1 MHLIFS
7 QLCLAAGLQL
17 AVTTGSPVEK
27 VVELIKELKGKIE
40 TDAANEQKIYDKF
53 ACWCEE
59 TTQRKADAIV
69 DEKQLIGTTTTK
81 ILTLKGK
88 IATLASEVADCEDHI
103 AKNDESMKEETGIR
117 TKENGEYQAEKDYM
131 ETTLSALHHAIEVL
145 SGAGTGGDKATEY
158 PEKEGLF
165 LMKVASQVRSA
176 ILGAPQLEKLPE
188 EKMKVMKRF
197 LEEPVALMQN
207 TPEEE
212 YYDQKAQAK
221 ASYSPQSATV
231 TGILKDM
238 YDTFAA
244 DLEKAN
250 GEESK
255 FQKAFEDHIAVL
267 EKSTSDLKREIVSK
281 QEESAAKAQALSE
294 AEATLAATLEQKDTD
309 ETIFSSTRDQCKM
322 KSDEW
327 DERGRLRTEQLSG
340 INKALEILTS
350 DEARGTFQEATGN
363 RVVDNFG
370 SEGVDVDFLQV
381 DQKKDPREKAF
392 LVLKQMSRGTSN
404 LRLARLAAAV
414 RTTATGHFD
423 EVIGK
428 IDDMDAKLKQEG
440 LDDVIQRDWCIKEQ
454 HFNQDLKSRK
464 EYDISQLEAK
474 ILRTEEAKANMLKKQ
489 DHTREQLKELQEMWK
504 QAGEDRVAESAQ
516 YTTAKNDD
524 TMAISLLADAIAA
537 FSAYGENNAV
547 LLQVKKSTKKQPV
560 FEVSE
565 DQAPDASFSGK
576 ENHKG
581 AQDAVVMMMTQIKEN
596 LENEVAL
603 ADKAEEKALVDHATL
618 ETEVEKQEDQYDKY
632 IIELDNLM
640 AEASS
645 EIERLTG
652 DKTKTEEEHTATV
665 EYLAEIKPNCEWIK
679 GAFELR
685 ANARAK
691 EHKGLLE
698 AKAILAGAVFVQE
711 DQTMGFLQKV
721 Q

>member
-1 MHLIFS
+1 M
-7 QLCLAAGLQL
+7 
-17 AVTTGSPVEK
+17 
-27 VVELIKELKGKIE
+27 
-40 TDAANEQKIYDKF
+40 
-53 ACWCEE
+53 
-59 TTQRKADAIV
+59 
-69 DEKQLIGTTTTK
+69 TK

-88 IATLASEVADCEDHI
+88 IAVLASEVADCENHI
-103 AKNDESMKEETGIR
+103 AKNDESNKEETGIR

-176 ILGAPQLEKLPE
+176 ILNAPQLNVVSDDN
-188 EKMKVMKRF
+188 MKVLKRF
-197 LEEPVALMQN
+197 LEQPVAFLQE

-212 YYDQKAQAK
+212 YYDKKAQAK
-221 ASYSPQSATV
+221 ASYSAQSATV

-255 FQKAFEDHIAVL
+255 FQKAFEDHTAVL
-267 EKSTSDLKREIVSK
+267 EKSTSDLNREIVSK

-294 AEATLAATLEQKDTD
+294 AEATLAATMEQKDTD
-309 ETIFSSTRDQCKM
+309 ETIFSSTREQCKM

-327 DERGRLRTEQLSG
+327 DERGRLRTEQMSG
-340 INKALEILTS
+340 INKALEILTADS
-350 DEARGTFQEATGN
+350 ARDTFQTATGN

-370 SEGVDVDFLQV
+370 SEGVDVAFLQV
-381 DQKKDPREKAF
+381 DQKKEPREQAF
-392 LVLKQMSRGTSN
+392 LVLRQLSKGTSN

-414 RTTATGHFD
+414 RATSGGHFD
-423 EVIGK
+423 DVIAK
-428 IDDMDAKLKQEG
+428 IDDMIKKLDEEG
-440 LDDVIQRDWCIKEQ
+440 HDDVVQRDWCIKEQ
-454 HFNQDLKSRK
+454 HFNEDLKSRK

-474 ILRTEEAKANMLKKQ
+474 ILRTEKARANMLKKQ
-489 DHTREQLKELQEMWK
+489 DKTREQLQELKDMFAQATADRELESQEYVK
-504 QAGEDRVAESAQ
+504 
-516 YTTAKNDD
+516 AKNDD

-537 FSAYGENNAV
+537 ISAYGANNNV
-547 LLQVKKSTKKQPV
+547 FLQVKKSTKKQPV

-565 DQAPDASFSGK
+565 DEAPDASFSSKGN
-576 ENHKG
+576 EKG
-581 AQDAVVMMMTQIKEN
+581 AQDAIISMMTQIKEN

-603 ADKAEEKALVDHATL
+603 ADKAEDKAIVDHETL
-618 ETEVEKQEDQYDKY
+618 TKEVEKQEDQYDKY
-632 IIELDNLM
+632 IIELDGLM
-640 AEASS
+640 ADATA
-645 EIERLTG
+645 EIEKLTEA
-652 DKTKTEEEHTATV
+652 KTKTEEERDATV
-665 EYLAEIKPNCEWIK
+665 QYLAEIKPNCEWIK
-679 GAFELR
+679 GAFTLR

-711 DQTMGFLQKV
+711 DQSLGFLQKV

>member
-1 MHLIFS
+1 MQLIFS

-27 VVELIKELKGKIE
+27 VVELIKELKSKIE
-40 TDAANEQKIYDKF
+40 TDAANEQKVYDKF

-59 TTQRKADAIV
+59 TTSRKATAII

-88 IATLASEVADCEDHI
+88 IATLASEVADCEEHI
-103 AKNDESMKEETGIR
+103 AKNDESEKEETGIR

-145 SGAGTGGDKATEY
+145 SGAGTGGDK
-158 PEKEGLF
+158 GLF
-165 LMKVASQVRSA
+165 LMKVASKVRSA
-176 ILGAPQLEKLPE
+176 ILDAPQLSSLSESN
-188 EKMKVMKRF
+188 MKVMKRF
-197 LEEPVALMQN
+197 LEEPVGFLQE

-212 YYDQKAQAK
+212 YYENKAQAK

-250 GEESK
+250 GEDSQL
-255 FQKAFEDHIAVL
+255 QKAFEDHIAVL
-267 EKSTSDLKREIVSK
+267 EKSNSDLKREIVDK
-281 QEESAAKAQALSE
+281 QAESAAKSQELSE
-294 AEATLAATLEQKDTD
+294 SEATLAATMDQKETD
-309 ETIFSSTRDQCKM
+309 ETIFSSTRDQCKA
-322 KSDEW
+322 KSDDW

-350 DEARGTFQEATGN
+350 DENRDTFQTATGN

-370 SEGVDVDFLQV
+370 SEGVDVSFLQV
-381 DQKKDPREKAF
+381 EAKKDPREKAF
-392 LVLKQMSRGTSN
+392 LVLRQMSKGTSN

-414 RTTATGHFD
+414 RVAGGHFD
-423 EVIGK
+423 DVIAK
-428 IDDMDAKLKQEG
+428 IDDMIQKLKDEG
-440 LDDVIQRDWCIKEQ
+440 HDDVVQRDWCIKEQ
-454 HFNQDLKSRK
+454 HFNEDTKSRK

-474 ILRTEEAKANMLKKQ
+474 ILRTEKAKADMLKKQ
-489 DHTREQLKELQEMWK
+489 DRTREHLQETKDMFTE
-504 QAGEDRVAESAQ
+504 ATNDRAAESAA
-516 YTTAKNDD
+516 YTKAKSDD
-524 TMAISLLADAIAA
+524 SMAISLLEDAIAV
-537 FSAYGENNAV
+537 FSQYGANNEV
-547 LLQVKKSTKKQPV
+547 FLQVKKSTTKQPV

-576 ENHKG
+576 DNHAG
-581 AQDAVVMMMTQIKEN
+581 AQDAIVQMMTQIKEN

-603 ADKAEEKALVDHATL
+603 ADKAEAKALVDHATL
-618 ETEVEKQEDQYDKY
+618 TTEVEKQEDQYDKY
-632 IIELDNLM
+632 IIELDTLM
-640 AEASS
+640 AEATTK
-645 EIERLTG
+645 IGLLT
-652 DKTKTEEEHTATV
+652 DAKTKTEEERDATI
-665 EYLAEIKPNCEWIK
+665 EYLAKIKPNCEWIK
-679 GAFELR
+679 GAFTLR

-691 EHKGLLE
+691 EEKGLME
-698 AKAILAGAVFVQE
+698 AKSILAGAVFVQE
-711 DQTMGFLQKV
+711 DQTLGFLQKV

>member
-1 MHLIFS
+1 M
-7 QLCLAAGLQL
+7 
-17 AVTTGSPVEK
+17 
-27 VVELIKELKGKIE
+27 
-40 TDAANEQKIYDKF
+40 
-53 ACWCEE
+53 
-59 TTQRKADAIV
+59 
-69 DEKQLIGTTTTK
+69 LIGTTTTK

-88 IATLASEVADCEDHI
+88 IAVLASEVADCESHI
-103 AKNDESMKEETGIR
+103 AKNDESIKEETGIR

-145 SGAGTGGDKATEY
+145 SGAGTGGDK
-158 PEKEGLF
+158 GLF
-165 LMKVASQVRSA
+165 LMKVASKVRSA
-176 ILGAPQLEKLPE
+176 ILGAPQLSTLSESN
-188 EKMKVMKRF
+188 MKVMKRF
-197 LEEPVALMQN
+197 LEEPASFLQE

-212 YYDQKAQAK
+212 YYDKKAQAK

-281 QEESAAKAQALSE
+281 QEESAAKAQELSE
-294 AEATLAATLEQKDTD
+294 AEATLAATMEQKDTD
-309 ETIFSSTRDQCKM
+309 EPIFSSTREQCKM

-350 DEARGTFQEATGN
+350 DSARDTFQSATGN

-423 EVIGK
+423 EVISK

-454 HFNQDLKSRK
+454 HFNEDLKSRK

-474 ILRTEEAKANMLKKQ
+474 ILRTEEVKANMLKKQ
-489 DHTREQLKELQEMWK
+489 DRTREQLKELQDMWK
-504 QAGEDRVAESAQ
+504 QAGEDRVAESAE
-516 YTTAKNDD
+516 YTNAKNDD

-537 FSAYGENNAV
+537 FSAYGEDNAV

-565 DQAPDASFSGK
+565 DQAPDATFSGK
-576 ENHKG
+576 DNHKG
-581 AQDAVVMMMTQIKEN
+581 AQDAVVSMMTQIKEN

-603 ADKAEEKALVDHATL
+603 ADKAEEKALVDHANL

-640 AEASS
+640 AEATS

-652 DKTKTEEEHTATV
+652 DKTKTEEEKTATESIWRRSSRTASGSRV
-665 EYLAEIKPNCEWIK
+665 LSHSVRM
-679 GAFELR
+679 R
-685 ANARAK
+685 APRSTRVSWKRRRSLLGPFLCRKTSHWVSSRRYTKRICRPRSQRARVCPA
-691 EHKGLLE
+691 LFR
-698 AKAILAGAVFVQE
+698 VRVPCF
-711 DQTMGFLQKV
+711 FLNL
-721 Q
+721 

>member
-1 MHLIFS
+1 M
-7 QLCLAAGLQL
+7 
-17 AVTTGSPVEK
+17 
-27 VVELIKELKGKIE
+27 
-40 TDAANEQKIYDKF
+40 
-53 ACWCEE
+53 
-59 TTQRKADAIV
+59 
-69 DEKQLIGTTTTK
+69 TK

-103 AKNDESMKEETGIR
+103 AKNDESMKKETGIR
-117 TKENGEYQAEKDYM
+117 TKENGEYQAEKEYM

-176 ILGAPQLEKLPE
+176 ILNAPQLNVVSDDN
-188 EKMKVMKRF
+188 MKVLKRF
-197 LEEPVALMQN
+197 LEQPVALMQK

-267 EKSTSDLKREIVSK
+267 DKSTSDLKREIVSK
-281 QEESAAKAQALSE
+281 NEESAAFSQELSE
-294 AEATLAATLEQKDTD
+294 AEATLAATMEQKETD

-350 DEARGTFQEATGN
+350 DDARDTFQESTGN

-381 DQKKDPREKAF
+381 AQKKDPREKAF

-423 EVIGK
+423 DVIAK
-428 IDDMDAKLKQEG
+428 IDDMIQKLKDEG
-440 LDDVIQRDWCIKEQ
+440 HDDVVQRDWCIKEQ
-454 HFNQDLKSRK
+454 HFNEDTKSRK

-474 ILRTEEAKANMLKKQ
+474 ILRTEKARANMLKKQ
-489 DHTREQLKELQEMWK
+489 DKTREQLQELKDMFAQATADRELESQEYVK
-504 QAGEDRVAESAQ
+504 
-516 YTTAKNDD
+516 AKNDD

-537 FSAYGENNAV
+537 ISAYGANNNV
-547 LLQVKKSTKKQPV
+547 FLQVKKSTKKQPV

-565 DQAPDASFSGK
+565 DEAPDASFSSKGN
-576 ENHKG
+576 EKG
-581 AQDAVVMMMTQIKEN
+581 AQDAIISMMTQIKEN

-603 ADKAEEKALVDHATL
+603 ADKAEDKAIVDHETL
-618 ETEVEKQEDQYDKY
+618 TKEVEKQEDQYDKY
-632 IIELDNLM
+632 IIELDGLM
-640 AEASS
+640 ADATA
-645 EIERLTG
+645 EIEKLTEA
-652 DKTKTEEEHTATV
+652 KTKTEEERDATV
-665 EYLAEIKPNCEWIK
+665 QYLAEIKPNCEWIK
-679 GAFELR
+679 GAFTLR

-711 DQTMGFLQKV
+711 DQSLGFLQKV

>member
-1 MHLIFS
+1 M
-7 QLCLAAGLQL
+7 
-17 AVTTGSPVEK
+17 
-27 VVELIKELKGKIE
+27 
-40 TDAANEQKIYDKF
+40 
-53 ACWCEE
+53 
-59 TTQRKADAIV
+59 
-69 DEKQLIGTTTTK
+69 TK

-103 AKNDESMKEETGIR
+103 AKNDESMKKETGIR

-176 ILGAPQLEKLPE
+176 ILGAPQLNVISDAN
-188 EKMKVMKRF
+188 MKVLKRF
-197 LEEPVALMQN
+197 LEQPVAFLQE

-255 FQKAFEDHIAVL
+255 SQKAFEDHIAVL

-281 QEESAAKAQALSE
+281 NEESAAFSQELSE
-294 AEATLAATLEQKDTD
+294 AEATLAATMEQKETD
-309 ETIFSSTRDQCKM
+309 ESIFSSTRDQCKA

-327 DERGRLRTEQLSG
+327 DERGRLRNEQMSG
-340 INKALEILTS
+340 INKALEILTADS
-350 DEARGTFQEATGN
+350 ARDTFQTATGN

-370 SEGVDVDFLQV
+370 SEGVDVSFVQLE
-381 DQKKDPREKAF
+381 QKKDPREKAF
-392 LVLKQMSRGTSN
+392 LVLKQMSKGTSN

-414 RTTATGHFD
+414 RTTSTGHFD
-423 EVIGK
+423 EVISK
-428 IDDMDAKLKQEG
+428 IDDMIAKLKQEG
-440 LDDVIQRDWCIKEQ
+440 LDDVIQKYWCIKET
-454 HFNQDLKSRK
+454 HFNEDTKSRK

-474 ILRTEEAKANMLKKQ
+474 ILRTEKAKADMLKKQ
-489 DHTREQLKELQEMWK
+489 DRTREQLKELQDMFA
-504 QAGEDRVAESAQ
+504 QATLDRAAESAE
-516 YTTAKNDD
+516 YEKAKSDD

-537 FSAYGENNAV
+537 LSSYGANNEV
-547 LLQVKKSTKKQPV
+547 FLQVKKSTAKQPV

-576 ENHKG
+576 DNHKG
-581 AQDAVVMMMTQIKEN
+581 AQDAIVSMMTQIKEN

-603 ADKAEEKALVDHATL
+603 ADKAEAKAIVDQATL
-618 ETEVEKQEDQYDKY
+618 TTEVEAQEDQYDKY
-632 IIELDNLM
+632 IIELDGLM
-640 AEASS
+640 ADATTK
-645 EIERLTG
+645 IETLT
-652 DKTKTEEEHTATV
+652 DAKTKTEEERDATV
-665 EYLAEIKPNCEWIK
+665 EYLAKIKPNCEWIK

-685 ANARAK
+685 AKARSK
-691 EHKGLLE
+691 EKKGIME
-698 AKAILAGAVFVQE
+698 GKAILAGAVFVQE
-711 DQTMGFLQKV
+711 DQKLGFLQKV

>member
-1 MHLIFS
+1 M
-7 QLCLAAGLQL
+7 
-17 AVTTGSPVEK
+17 
-27 VVELIKELKGKIE
+27 
-40 TDAANEQKIYDKF
+40 
-53 ACWCEE
+53 
-59 TTQRKADAIV
+59 
-69 DEKQLIGTTTTK
+69 TK

-103 AKNDESMKEETGIR
+103 AKNDESMKKETGIR

-176 ILGAPQLEKLPE
+176 ILGAPQLNTLSDTN
-188 EKMKVMKRF
+188 MKVLKRF
-197 LEEPVALMQN
+197 LEEPVAFLQE

-267 EKSTSDLKREIVSK
+267 EKSNSDLKREIVEK
-281 QEESAAKAQALSE
+281 QEEPAAKAQELSE
-294 AEATLAATLEQKDTD
+294 SEATLAATMDQKETD
-309 ETIFSSTRDQCKM
+309 ETIFSSTRDQCKA

-327 DERGRLRTEQLSG
+327 DERGRLRNEQLSG

-350 DEARGTFQEATGN
+350 DDARDTFQTATGN

-370 SEGVDVDFLQV
+370 SVGVDVSFVQV

-392 LVLKQMSRGTSN
+392 LVLRQMSKGTSN

-423 EVIGK
+423 DVIAK
-428 IDDMDAKLKQEG
+428 IDDMIAKLDEEG
-440 LDDVIQRDWCIKEQ
+440 HDDVVQRDWCIKEQ
-454 HFNQDLKSRK
+454 HFNEDTKSRK

-474 ILRTEEAKANMLKKQ
+474 ILRTEKARADMLKKQ
-489 DHTREQLKELQEMWK
+489 DKTREQLKELKDMFAQATADRELESQEYVK
-504 QAGEDRVAESAQ
+504 
-516 YTTAKNDD
+516 AKNDD

-537 FSAYGENNAV
+537 ISAYGANNNV
-547 LLQVKKSTKKQPV
+547 FLQVKKSTKKQPV

-576 ENHKG
+576 DNEKG
-581 AQDAVVMMMTQIKEN
+581 AQDAIISMMTQIKEN

-618 ETEVEKQEDQYDKY
+618 TTEVEKQEDQYDKY

-640 AEASS
+640 AEATT
-645 EIERLTG
+645 EIGLLT
-652 DKTKTEEEHTATV
+652 DSKTKTEEERDATV
-665 EYLAEIKPNCEWIK
+665 EYLAKIKPNCEWIK

-685 ANARAK
+685 AKARAK
-691 EHKGLLE
+691 EKKGIME
-698 AKAILAGAVFVQE
+698 GKAILAGAVFVQE
-711 DQTMGFLQKV
+711 DQNLGFLQKV